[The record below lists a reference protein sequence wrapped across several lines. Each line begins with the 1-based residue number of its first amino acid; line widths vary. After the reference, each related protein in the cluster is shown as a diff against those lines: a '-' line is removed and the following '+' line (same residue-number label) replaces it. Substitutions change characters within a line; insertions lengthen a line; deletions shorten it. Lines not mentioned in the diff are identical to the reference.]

1 MLFIIFSTLILLFVG
16 LCIAQVA
23 IILWENRK

>member
-1 MLFIIFSTLILLFVG
+1 MLFNIFATLILLYVG
-16 LCIAQVA
+16 FCIAQVA